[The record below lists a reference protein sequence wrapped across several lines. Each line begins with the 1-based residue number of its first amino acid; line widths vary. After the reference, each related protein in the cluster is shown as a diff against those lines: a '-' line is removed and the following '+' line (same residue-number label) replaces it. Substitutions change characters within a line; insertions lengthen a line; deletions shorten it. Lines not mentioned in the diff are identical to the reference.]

1 MNDAARQ
8 NLAWPNAGQLG
19 DPLRAMIVCGTG
31 QFSQPK
37 MAWDRVHAGFEV
49 QEGHGHVKPNFNV
62 TNRPPDMLIN
72 VVIETPGHMPVIG
85 EIQIHYRPVLELKV
99 RLC

>member
-8 NLAWPNAGQLG
+8 NLAWPNAAQLG

-37 MAWDRVHAGFEV
+37 MAWDRIHAGFEV
-49 QEGHGHVKPNFNV
+49 REGHGHVKPNFSVND
-62 TNRPPDMLIN
+62 RPPDMLIN
-72 VVIETPGHMPVIG
+72 AVIETPGHMPVIG
-85 EIQIHYRPVLELKV
+85 
-99 RLC
+99 